1 MRIPSSQEEPT
12 MGDETAIEASTAQA
26 RSAAYRLIGLGFTYP
41 DNEWAEMILASS
53 HWASWP
59 DLLGQ
64 VDGGAAGQ
72 VLDVRSKAES
82 VLIGWARGEITG
94 LNELQETFVELFGH
108 TVCGNCPPY
117 EFEYGWSEI
126 IQRASELADVA
137 GFYSAFG
144 LELGAQ
150 SAERPDHVS
159 AECEFMCVLCAKEA
173 HAAAEEHERDRDT
186 ARQAQRSFLRDHLAR
201 WLPAFA
207 QRVERMDS
215 DGLYG
220 AVARFA
226 SAFVDGECRRFGMTA
241 GPSRLEL
248 RPIDPKREATIN
260 CGVEES
266 CPSAAAESLV
276 QLNVEGGSPVAGKS

>member
-12 MGDETAIEASTAQA
+12 MGDETATEASFAQA
-26 RSAAYRLIGLGFTYP
+26 RSAAYRLIALGFRYP
-41 DNEWAEMILASS
+41 DNEWSEMILASS
-53 HWASWP
+53 HWAFWP
-59 DLLGQ
+59 DVLRQ
-64 VDGGAAGQ
+64 MDGGTADQ
-72 VLDVRSKAES
+72 VLAVRSKAES
-82 VLIGWARGEITG
+82 VLIGWDRGEITG
-94 LNELQETFVELFGH
+94 LNDLQETFVELFGH
-108 TVCGNCPPY
+108 TVRGNCPPY
-117 EFEYGWSEI
+117 EFEYGRSEI

-144 LELGAQ
+144 LELEAQ

-173 HAAAEEHERDRDT
+173 HATAEGHERDRDT
-186 ARQAQRSFLRDHLAR
+186 AHQAQRSFLRDHLAQ
-201 WLPAFA
+201 WLPTFA

-220 AVARFA
+220 ALARFA
-226 SAFVDGECRRFGMTA
+226 SGFVGGDCRRFGITT

-248 RPIDPKREATIN
+248 RPIDPKGEATIN

-266 CPSAAAESLV
+266 CPSAAADSLV
-276 QLNVEGGSPVAGKS
+276 QLNVECGGHVAGKP